1 MKKIVV
7 AIAAL
12 IALQTADAQTKEGKI
27 TYEQK
32 IDLWRRIPEEN
43 VQMRSMM
50 PNFRTQKFEL
60 NFTDN
65 QSMFKGA
72 EEEPDLSQPASTGV
86 VVRFNN
92 GGDNEYYRNFTTKKS
107 VEKREMID
115 EVYLVDDSIKSI
127 TWKLEE
133 SETQTILG
141 YTCKKATGKTSRG
154 SDVVAWYAED
164 ITVPSGPD
172 QFNSLPGMILSIDV
186 NKSEIVYTATAFD
199 KKVDA
204 KVVKAPTKGK
214 KITNAEFAEIQKKL
228 MGNGGPVKIVTN

>member
-32 IDLWRRIPEEN
+32 IDMWRRIPEDN
-43 VQMRSMM
+43 VQMRSMI

-65 QSMFKGA
+65 QSMFKGI
-72 EEEPDLSQPASTGV
+72 EEEPDLSEQPANGV
-86 VVRFNN
+86 VMKFNN
-92 GGDNEYYRNFTTKKS
+92 GADNEYYRNFTTKRS
-107 VEKREMID
+107 VEKREMM
-115 EVYLVDDSIKSI
+115 EETYLVDDSIKSI

-133 SETQTILG
+133 GETKTILG
-141 YTCKKATGKTSRG
+141 YTCKKATGKTARG
-154 SDVVAWYAED
+154 TDVIAWYAED

-172 QFNSLPGMILSIDV
+172 QFNSLPGMILSIDA
-186 NKSEIVYTATAFD
+186 NKGEIVFTATAFD
-199 KKVDA
+199 KKVDT

-214 KITNAEFAEIQKKL
+214 KVTNAEFAEIQKKM
-228 MGNGGPVKIVTN
+228 MGNGGPIRVVTN